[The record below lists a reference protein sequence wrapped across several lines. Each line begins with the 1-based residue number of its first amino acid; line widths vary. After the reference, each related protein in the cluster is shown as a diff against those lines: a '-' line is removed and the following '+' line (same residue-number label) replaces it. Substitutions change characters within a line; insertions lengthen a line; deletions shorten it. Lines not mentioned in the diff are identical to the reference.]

1 MRGTRSAVGLVG
13 ELATALGV
21 PLLGGDLLP
30 GVLARLSEAP
40 AVMALDNLETPWEA
54 DTLPVEELLALI
66 ASVEGVA
73 LVASLRG
80 AARPGGVRWARP
92 TQLEPLELRAARNV
106 FLSLAPER
114 FDAQG
119 LDELLEDMGGVP
131 LAIELLAHA
140 ADGESTLDRLA
151 QRWRVERIRLLS
163 RGAVDTSWRSP
174 AMTEPARRLLSLMGQ
189 LPDGIA
195 HDDIEPLLARGG
207 SAAASQL
214 RRMGLAFDQA
224 GRLRTLPP
232 VRHHLAEAHRPDEN
246 DWQHAIAHYGE
257 LADSLGNH
265 VGRPGGG
272 EAITRLRREAAN
284 ITATVMQILAGEHPE
299 RGYPAVHA
307 FINAAR
313 FSGIEVAPIADS
325 LLAAAQRTGDPT
337 ALANAEAH
345 LGHLAL
351 ARSDHDGAREAYER
365 ALPLYQQVGAVL
377 GEANC
382 IQCLGDIAL
391 ARSDHDGAR
400 EAYERALPLYTRID
414 ERYSIGQSHRSL
426 ARLESDHLV
435 RCGHVSKARHVWM
448 TIERQDLVAEL
459 YAEFDECD
467 QALTS
472 G

>member
-163 RGAVDTSWRSP
+163 RGAADHRLLSIAVSVDTSWRSP

-365 ALPLYQQVGAVL
+365 ALPLY
-377 GEANC
+377 
-382 IQCLGDIAL
+382 
-391 ARSDHDGAR
+391 
-400 EAYERALPLYTRID
+400 TRID